1 MKIEEKIKQ
10 LREEKGYSQ
19 EYMATQLDLT
29 PSAYGKIE
37 RGITELSVSKA
48 TKIAKVFSTSLS
60 KLFDIDDSTSLSITT
75 NNGHQSLYTNSE
87 VYHYQKEFI
96 DTLLKNHLNEIGRIE
111 SQLKLKDDLITTLM
125 KKIK

>member
-1 MKIEEKIKQ
+1 MKIAEKLKH

-37 RGITELSVSKA
+37 RGITELTVSKV
-48 TKIAKVFSTSLS
+48 TKIAQVFNISLS
-60 KLFDIDDSTSLSITT
+60 KLFDIDDSTSLNITT

-96 DTLLKNHLNEIGRIE
+96 DTLSKNHAKEIERIE
-111 SQLKLKDDLITTLM
+111 NQLKQKDELIKELMGKLK
-125 KKIK
+125 